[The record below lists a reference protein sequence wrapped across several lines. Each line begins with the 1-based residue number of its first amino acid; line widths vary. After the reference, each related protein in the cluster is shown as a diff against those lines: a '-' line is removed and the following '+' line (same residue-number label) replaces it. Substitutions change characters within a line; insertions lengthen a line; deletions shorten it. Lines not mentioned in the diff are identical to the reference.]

1 MLLKKPVNL
10 DEERNEFERLQEA
23 LKLNAPLATAYY
35 MKEDLGRIWDQM
47 DKECALFLLEDWV
60 KRAKASGIKMLEK
73 FAETLTRHQ
82 EGILAY
88 YDFGGMSSGRLEGM
102 NNKIGLLQRKSYGFR
117 DHEFFKL
124 KIMDLHESRVEL
136 VG

>member
-1 MLLKKPVNL
+1 
-10 DEERNEFERLQEA
+10 
-23 LKLNAPLATAYY
+23 
-35 MKEDLGRIWDQM
+35 
-47 DKECALFLLEDWV
+47 
-60 KRAKASGIKMLEK
+60 MLEK

-117 DHEFFKL
+117 DRGS
-124 KIMDLHESRVEL
+124 DSNTVDGSPRQSVAGGNRVS
-136 VG
+136 